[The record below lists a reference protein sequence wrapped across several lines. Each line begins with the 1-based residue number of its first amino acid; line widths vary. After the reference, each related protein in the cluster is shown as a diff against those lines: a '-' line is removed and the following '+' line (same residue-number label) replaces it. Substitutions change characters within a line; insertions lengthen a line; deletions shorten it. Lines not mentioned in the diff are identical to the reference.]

1 MKRKMISLI
10 AVLMALVMALAMTA
24 CGNAE
29 KKAEEPEEGPAA
41 EEQESTGSD
50 LSGDQME
57 DLAQQVADK
66 VVELGYTEVMPDE
79 AYAVLQ
85 LLDIERNGDDGKAY
99 VYLGA
104 SEYVVLKEKA
114 YGMAGS
120 FGEAI
125 VTFTYG
131 DKPVLKDVEWSADGE
146 KHQEWIKENFTEKA
160 QKADEDLMKQ
170 TEDGK
175 NPLVDDVNALAEEKL
190 GVPVDTENLL
200 EVDPEKGT
208 YKISEVIE
216 SGSPENGDYVFDTK
230 VIEEGELSDV
240 IK

>member
-1 MKRKMISLI
+1 MKRSWM
-10 AVLMALVMALAMTA
+10 VLVAMMMAAVMAFCMTA
-24 CGNAE
+24 CGSKTE
-29 KKAEEPEEGPAA
+29 EKAEPKEEPAA
-41 EEQESTGSD
+41 EEQESTGPE
-50 LSGDQME
+50 LSGEQLDA
-57 DLAQQVADK
+57 LAQQVADK
-66 VVELGYTEVMPDE
+66 VIELGYTEVMPDE

-85 LLDIERNGDDGKAY
+85 ILDIERNGDDGKAY
-99 VYLGA
+99 VYIGA

-131 DKPVLKDVEWSADGE
+131 DKPTLKDVEWSADGGD
-146 KHQEWIKENFTEKA
+146 HDPWIKDNFTEKA
-160 QKADEDLMKQ
+160 QKADEELLKQ
-170 TEDGK
+170 TEEGK
-175 NPLVDDVNALAEEKL
+175 SPLVDDVNALAAEKL

-208 YKISEVIE
+208 YKISKVIE
-216 SGSPENGDYVFDTK
+216 SGSPEKGDYQFSTEVT
-230 VIEEGELSDV
+230 EEGELSDV

>member
-1 MKRKMISLI
+1 MKKKLMTA
-10 AVLMALVMALAMTA
+10 AVLMMALVMALAVTA
-24 CGNAE
+24 C
-29 KKAEEPEEGPAA
+29 KKAEEKPAEPASEPAA
-41 EEQESTGSD
+41 EEQESTGPE
-50 LSGDQME
+50 LSGEQLD

-85 LLDIERNGDDGKAY
+85 ILDIERNGDDGKAY

-114 YGMAGS
+114 YGMSGS

-131 DKPVLKDVEWSADGE
+131 DKPTLKDVEWSADGE
-146 KHQEWIKENFTEKA
+146 KHDEWIKENFTEKA
-160 QKADEDLMKQ
+160 QKGDEELLKQ
-170 TEDGK
+170 TEEGK
-175 NPLVDDVNALAEEKL
+175 SPLVDDVNALAEEKL
-190 GVPVDTENLL
+190 GVPLDTENLL

-216 SGSPENGDYVFDTK
+216 SGSPENGDYQFDTK
-230 VIEEGELSDV
+230 VVEEGELSDV